1 MQPYTL
7 YLDLGASL
15 TKGFFLS
22 PQGPRPLL
30 IGPEISAPLDRS
42 HLEALKSMNTHI
54 RPELSAWIER
64 SGEIRAIGQFAT
76 NFGGESPL
84 QERKEV
90 RAVDKILAAIG
101 VMAEYL
107 HLGRDLKGHEPLLV
121 EVKLGLLVP
130 FSEFETRAAIYKQ
143 LRSVNSFQ
151 FRGLPLKLLLKDLWF
166 RPEGH
171 GLCLAQMRE
180 LESRGIRSDRVK
192 VLSLMFGHR
201 NTSLLVVENTA
212 FQAGKSSSTGPGFIE
227 AEHALSRVGVFQHQ
241 DQPKL
246 YSALLGGNPKVV
258 LTGDAA
264 PTDLSQPLKVAHEAY
279 WHRLET
285 WLNANLTPHL
295 GDRTYLVV
303 GGGACEA
310 AYQGGPTIR
319 QRLQGYF
326 DRMGIE
332 ASHLTY
338 GLQPSVVGKEQPSP
352 HVQKLSQL
360 LMPFAA
366 EPRELTSL
374 ITRCGDVYSSLLEPA
389 PAEKKPAAAIASA
402 PSL

>member
-1 MQPYTL
+1 MQSYTL

-22 PQGPRPLL
+22 PQGPLPLL
-30 IGPEISAPLDRS
+30 IGPEVSAPLDRS
-42 HLEALKSMNTHI
+42 HLETLKSMNTHI
-54 RPELSAWIER
+54 RPELSAWVER

-84 QERKEV
+84 QERKEL
-90 RAVDKILAAIG
+90 RAADKILAAIG

-107 HLGRDLKGHEPLLV
+107 HLGRELKGHEPINLDI
-121 EVKLGLLVP
+121 KLGLLIP

-143 LRSVNSFQ
+143 LRSVGTFQ
-151 FRGLPLKLLLKDLWF
+151 FRGLPLKLTLKDLWF

-171 GLCLAQMRE
+171 GLCLSLMRD
-180 LESRGIRSDRVK
+180 LEGRGVRSDRVK

-227 AEHALSRVGVFQHQ
+227 AESALTRVGVFQHQ

-246 YSALLGGNPKVV
+246 CAVLLGGNPRVV
-258 LTGDAA
+258 LTGDTA
-264 PTDLSQPLKVAHEAY
+264 PTDLSQQLKVAHEAY
-279 WHRLET
+279 WHRLEA

-295 GDRTYLVV
+295 GDRTYIVV
-303 GGGACEA
+303 GGGACDA

-319 QRLQGYF
+319 QRLQHYF
-326 DRMGIE
+326 DRLGIE
-332 ASHLTY
+332 ASCLTY
-338 GLQPSVVGKEQPSP
+338 GLQSAVVGSKEAPSP
-352 HVQKLSQL
+352 HVQALSQL
-360 LMPFAA
+360 LLPFAA
-366 EPRELTSL
+366 DARELSSL
-374 ITRCGDVYSSLLEPA
+374 VGRCGDVYSYVLEPI
-389 PAEKKPAAAIASA
+389 AEKKPV
-402 PSL
+402 PSLVTAP